1 MVIPAVESFSRM
13 GAFHYVYAEAS
24 EKGYSEYLQA
34 SSEMETIGDVEHD
47 EKLEDIRRRRDVSG
61 LQAIVFSAMSF
72 EAAIYDFASVHLG
85 DDYVRDHLDR
95 LDVLSK
101 WLVVLRF
108 VAGVELPKGE
118 APYAA
123 LKSLVFE
130 RNRLV
135 HAKSEFY
142 DFESQERQFA
152 KVVKRKREFE
162 ANVHN
167 SFRALVLM
175 SLYLDKSMLGHH
187 NPLPSYDKL
196 NAPMRR
202 YYCELKGMIE
212 ECRNVVDKIR
222 CS

>member
-1 MVIPAVESFSRM
+1 MAIPAVESFARV
-13 GAFHYVYAEAS
+13 GGLHYVYAEAS
-24 EKGYSEYLQA
+24 EKGYSEYLKA
-34 SSEMETIGDVEHD
+34 SSEVEAIGNVEYD
-47 EKLEDIRRRRDVSG
+47 EKLEDIKHRRDVAG

-108 VAGVELPKGE
+108 VTGVELPKGE
-118 APYAA
+118 APYGA

-135 HAKSEFY
+135 HSKSESF
-142 DFESQERQFA
+142 DFENQERQFA
-152 KVVKRKREFE
+152 KVMKRERE
-162 ANVHN
+162 LEVNVHN

-175 SLYLDKSMLGHH
+175 SLYLDKSLEGHH
-187 NPLPSYDKL
+187 NPLPSYDKR

-202 YYCELKGMIE
+202 YYAELKSVIE
-212 ECRNVVDKIR
+212 ECRNVVGKIGR
-222 CS
+222 S